1 MRALVIKSYK
11 DAKTLKTHQQGEIVE
26 VTNERFEAINSTA
39 HGVFLIAQADAEDKQ
54 EKPATKK
61 KTSTRKKK

>member
-1 MRALVIKSYK
+1 MSGLR
-11 DAKTLKTHQQGEIVE
+11 Q
-26 VTNERFEAINSTA
+26 STRPLTA
-39 HGVFLIAQADAEDKQ
+39 FFLIAQADAEDKQ